1 MDDWCAVSDSLVWEV
16 SMPPRLLLLDSPS
29 LFSNFPLS
37 SSLAFSFSTPSV
49 CFPIYLHLPL
59 PVSTKHPAF
68 LSQHFLFFL
77 SEALISLP
85 FFFFYFYCFLLLFLF
100 AFLYVL
106 FSSSSLCHIL
116 PPKLFVTQWLVCLS
130 VAKSSWLSLCCTLQI
145 SNIPCTVWY
154 DVSHC
159 RLTKSLWILYHFLE
173 GLLER
178 SA

>member
-16 SMPPRLLLLDSPS
+16 SMSPPPPPSLARLSLPLFQLPS
-29 LFSNFPLS
+29 FLFPCFQVFHTLCLFSNLFKSPSSCFHKTSCFP
-37 SSLAFSFSTPSV
+37 FSTFSV
-49 CFPIYLHLPL
+49 F
-59 PVSTKHPAF
+59 S
-68 LSQHFLFFL
+68 L
-77 SEALISLP
+77 SETWISLP
-85 FFFFYFYCFLLLFLF
+85 FKKNTFI

-106 FSSSSLCHIL
+106 FSSSYLCHIL
-116 PPKLFVTQWLVCLS
+116 PPKLLCTQWLVCLS

-159 RLTKSLWILYHFLE
+159 RLTKSLWILYNFLE
-173 GLLER
+173 SLLER